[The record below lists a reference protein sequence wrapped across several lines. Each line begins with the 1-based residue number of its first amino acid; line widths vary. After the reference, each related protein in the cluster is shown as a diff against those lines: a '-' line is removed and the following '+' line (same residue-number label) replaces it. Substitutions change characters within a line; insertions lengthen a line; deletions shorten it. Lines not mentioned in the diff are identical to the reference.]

1 VGTPADTVILTYS
14 QALNSNS
21 VPAPGQFTIP
31 DMTVTGVAIPN
42 DNSGVVQVI
51 TSTPFV
57 GGQVS
62 TISYTVPP
70 TNPIQ
75 SVSGTATNILSYGI
89 YNTLVPLAYPI
100 TSIAD
105 FTTSDGVNF
114 YMTYNNGVTQG
125 DTYGRVNVP
134 SNPTPI
140 TGNSGGAQPI
150 ATGAC
155 WVEMKCVDTLSS
167 WRMIGL
173 YSDGMA
179 AKPYIT
185 VRLSSGIV
193 TPYYIGVAGVPYT
206 FSTVGQNCKVRI
218 NRAYPTGLITMDTS
232 EDGGA
237 TWTTRYTYTTSAGVS
252 VTSISDMGVSSLHTY
267 TSFNGLG
274 TGTVPLVAP
283 AIYGFK
289 PAY

>member
-1 VGTPADTVILTYS
+1 
-14 QALNSNS
+14 
-21 VPAPGQFTIP
+21 
-31 DMTVTGVAIPN
+31 MTVTNVIVPN
-42 DNSGVVQVI
+42 DSSGVVQVI

-62 TISYTVPP
+62 TISYTVPA

-75 SVSGTATNILSYGI
+75 SATGTATNILSYGI
-89 YNTLVPLAYPI
+89 YNTLTPLAYPI
-100 TSIAD
+100 TSIGS

-114 YMTYNNGVTQG
+114 FLFYNNGQTQG

-140 TGNSGGAQPI
+140 RGNSGGASPV
-150 ATGAC
+150 APGAC
-155 WVEMKCVDTLSS
+155 WIEMKCVDTLSS

-179 AKPYIT
+179 AKPFIT
-185 VRLSSGIV
+185 VRLASGTV

-206 FSTVGQNCKVRI
+206 FPTVGQNCKVRV

-237 TWTTRYTYTTSAGVS
+237 TWTTRYTYTTSAGVP
-252 VTSISDMGVSSLHTY
+252 VTSISNMKVSSLQTY
-267 TSFNGLG
+267 ASFSGAG

-283 AIYGFK
+283 AIYGFQ
-289 PAY
+289 PEY